1 MTLKQRTDE
10 ERAAPWALAL
20 AALLALLLAW
30 RLVALRFNA
39 TDLFFD
45 EAQYWYWSLSPDFGY
60 YSKPPLIAWVIRL
73 ATDACGAASV
83 FCIRLPAPL
92 IHMLTAAVVFLI
104 GLRLYGPRTGFF
116 AGLVYA
122 TLPGVSFS
130 SGIISTDV
138 PLLLFWALA
147 LLGLVG
153 LLERRDAWW
162 PVLLIGVGLGLGLNA
177 KYAMAYFLLS
187 LAVYLIATP
196 ERRDLLKDGRLWAAL
211 AIGAALILPN
221 LYWNWANSFATFS
234 HTADNA
240 KWGGRLLNPGKGA
253 EFVIGQLGVF
263 GPILFVALL
272 TITWR
277 AWKQGLPEADRLL
290 LAFSLPII
298 LLITVQAFVS
308 RAHANWAATAY
319 VAATVLVTATLLRDL
334 SMRWLRGS
342 LVLHL
347 VLLVAL
353 GAAMATAG
361 RFALPG
367 VGEPFARTLGWAA
380 LGKEVE
386 KRVAAG
392 GGGGRRFAAVIT
404 DDRALTA
411 ELLYYARDL
420 EKSGTRLLAW
430 RPPGAKPNDH
440 FELTRPYIAGTP
452 DPVLL
457 VSVRQDASDVLRHF
471 AKAEPLGHE
480 DLPAGQSKRRITF
493 YALSGY
499 RPDTAPAPKRR

>member
-1 MTLKQRTDE
+1 MKNTRIDE
-10 ERAAPWALAL
+10 GRAAPWALAL

-30 RLVALRFNA
+30 RLIALRFNA

-45 EAQYWYWSLSPDFGY
+45 EAQYWYWSLTPDLGY

-83 FCIRLPAPL
+83 FCIRVSSPL
-92 IHMLTAAVVFLI
+92 IHTLTAGVVFLI

-138 PLLLFWALA
+138 PLLCFWALA

-162 PVLLIGVGLGLGLNA
+162 PVLLIGLGLGLGLNA

-196 ERRDLLKDGRLWAAL
+196 ERRGLLKDGRLWVAL
-211 AIGAALILPN
+211 AIGAAFILPN
-221 LYWNWANSFATFS
+221 LYWNWTHSFATFS

-253 EFVIGQLGVF
+253 EFLIGQLGVF
-263 GPILFVALL
+263 GPVLFVALL
-272 TITWR
+272 AITWR

-290 LAFSLPII
+290 LAFSLPV
-298 LLITVQAFVS
+298 LVLIMVQAFVS

-319 VAATVLVTATLLRDL
+319 VAATVLVTATMLREL
-334 SMRWLRGS
+334 SLRWLRGS

-347 VLLVAL
+347 IVLVAL
-353 GAAMATAG
+353 GAATAMAG
-361 RFALPG
+361 RVALPG
-367 VGEPFARTLGWAA
+367 VGDPFARTLGWAA

-392 GGGGRRFAAVIT
+392 AGGGKRFAAVIT
-404 DDRALTA
+404 DDRALSA
-411 ELLYYARDL
+411 ELLYYARTL
-420 EKSGTRLLAW
+420 ETSGTKLLAW

-440 FELTRPYIAGTP
+440 FELTRPYVAGTP

-457 VSVRQDASDVLRHF
+457 VSVRQDPSDVLRHF
-471 AKAEPLGHE
+471 AQVLPLGHE
-480 DLPAGQSKRRITF
+480 DLAAGQAKRRIAF
-493 YALSGY
+493 YELSGY
-499 RPDTAPAPKRR
+499 QPRLAAEPRRR